1 MVIKNKDNISKKIKS
16 SFEAQK
22 FHAPKFED
30 LFDDNQSI
38 DQKIKSSFEK
48 SVFKAPQFD
57 SIFENDKF
65 NHKIKQSLEAERY
78 VLPDSIWN
86 SIEDKLDVVSVW
98 NRISNKIT
106 IKRKDYYSVAVSI
119 LVLLLFS
126 LVPFKLTDSFLIEN
140 KLINNHTKIKNTV
153 IEEVTKTSV
162 LHQSK
167 PLNISYKNNLK
178 IDEHHFENINIPNHT
193 KNKDILNEEQK
204 FIHRINLNTK
214 LSFIG
219 THKMDKL
226 MNSVDFELHPKT
238 NGRLSAGFY
247 FSLNNTWLFDEET
260 RGGFSKNSMNSNI
273 LSFANTRG
281 FQIDYQTTN
290 RSSLSLYYFTQSTV
304 KSKNGEYSN
313 EGIYQIKTKEI
324 NYSKFALVF
333 NYYSKDVKLNDL
345 KIRTVYGLGS
355 YFSLNKN
362 STISKDNIITAYNVN
377 YKKSDFGLKLN
388 IGKEVLIND
397 LIFGAGIT
405 NEIGLKNVEINSK
418 ASNYNLGI
426 YLNIRYWFNKFE

>member
-1 MVIKNKDNISKKIKS
+1 
-16 SFEAQK
+16 
-22 FHAPKFED
+22 
-30 LFDDNQSI
+30 
-38 DQKIKSSFEK
+38 
-48 SVFKAPQFD
+48 
-57 SIFENDKF
+57 
-65 NHKIKQSLEAERY
+65 
-78 VLPDSIWN
+78 
-86 SIEDKLDVVSVW
+86 
-98 NRISNKIT
+98 
-106 IKRKDYYSVAVSI
+106 
-119 LVLLLFS
+119 
-126 LVPFKLTDSFLIEN
+126 
-140 KLINNHTKIKNTV
+140 
-153 IEEVTKTSV
+153 
-162 LHQSK
+162 
-167 PLNISYKNNLK
+167 
-178 IDEHHFENINIPNHT
+178 
-193 KNKDILNEEQK
+193 
-204 FIHRINLNTK
+204 
-214 LSFIG
+214 
-219 THKMDKL
+219 
-226 MNSVDFELHPKT
+226 
-238 NGRLSAGFY
+238 
-247 FSLNNTWLFDEET
+247 
-260 RGGFSKNSMNSNI
+260 MNSNI

-426 YLNIRYWFNKFE
+426 YLNIRYCFNKFE